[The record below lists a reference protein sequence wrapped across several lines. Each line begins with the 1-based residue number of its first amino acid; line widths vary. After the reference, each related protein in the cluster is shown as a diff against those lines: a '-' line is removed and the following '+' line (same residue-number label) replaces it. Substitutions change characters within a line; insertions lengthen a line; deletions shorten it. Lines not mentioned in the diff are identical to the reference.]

1 MTGVPETPPSAE
13 AIRSLRREYARADL
27 VEGVVATDPFAQFGR
42 WFAEALSADLREPN
56 AMTVATAAADGTPA
70 ARIVLLKAWDERGFT
85 FYTNYEG
92 QKGRELAENPRAALL
107 FFWAELERQVRVGG
121 DVVRLTAEESDRYFA
136 SRPFG
141 SRLGAIVSP
150 QSQVIPDRETLSARL
165 HDLEA
170 AYAGGE
176 PPRPAGWG
184 GYRVIPT
191 SFEFWQGRPN
201 RLHDRLRYR
210 QDGAGGW
217 VIERLAP

>member
-1 MTGVPETPPSAE
+1 MTGEPETPPSPE
-13 AIRSLRREYARADL
+13 AIRSLRREYALAEL
-27 VEGVVATDPFAQFGR
+27 VEAEVTADPFAQFGR
-42 WFAEALSADLREPN
+42 WFAEALNADLREPN

-121 DVVRLTAEESDRYFA
+121 DVIRLTAEESDRYFA

-150 QSQVIPDRETLSARL
+150 QSQVIPNRETLPARL

-170 AYAGGE
+170 EYAGGD

-217 VIERLAP
+217 TTERLAP

>member
-1 MTGVPETPPSAE
+1 MTGVPETPPSPE
-13 AIRSLRREYARADL
+13 AIRLLRREYALADL
-27 VEGVVATDPFAQFGR
+27 VETEVTADPFGQFGR
-42 WFAEALSADLREPN
+42 WFAEALNADLREPN

-121 DVVRLTAEESDRYFA
+121 DVIRLTAAESDRYFA

-150 QSQVIPDRETLSARL
+150 QSRVIPDRETLPARL

-170 AYAGGE
+170 EYMGGD

-184 GYRVIPT
+184 GYRVVPT

-210 QDGAGGW
+210 RDSKGGW
-217 VIERLAP
+217 TIERLAP

>member
-1 MTGVPETPPSAE
+1 MTGVPGTPPSPE
-13 AIRSLRREYARADL
+13 AIRNLRREYALADL
-27 VEGVVATDPFAQFGR
+27 VEAEVAADPFAQFGR

-70 ARIVLLKAWDERGFT
+70 ARIVLLKAWDERGFA

-92 QKGRELAENPRAALL
+92 QKGRELAENPRVALL

-121 DVVRLTAEESDRYFA
+121 EATRLTAEESDRYFA

-141 SRLGAIVSP
+141 SRLGSIVSP
-150 QSQVIPDRETLSARL
+150 QSRVIPDRETLPARL
-165 HDLEA
+165 RDLEA
-170 AYAGGE
+170 EYAGGD

-184 GYRVIPT
+184 GYRVIPH

-210 QDGAGGW
+210 RDGAGGW
-217 VIERLAP
+217 TIERLAP

>member
-1 MTGVPETPPSAE
+1 MTGVPETPPSPE
-13 AIRSLRREYARADL
+13 AIRVLRREYARAAL
-27 VEGVVATDPFAQFGR
+27 IEAEVAPDPFAQFGR

-56 AMTVATAAADGTPA
+56 AMTVATASADGTPA
-70 ARIVLLKAWDERGFT
+70 ARIVLLKAWNERGFT

-107 FFWAELERQVRVGG
+107 FFWVELERQVRVVG
-121 DVVRLTAEESDRYFA
+121 DVVRLMAEESDRYFA

-141 SRLGAIVSP
+141 SRLGAIASP
-150 QSQVIPDRETLSARL
+150 QSRVIPDRETLVARL
-165 HDLEA
+165 HELEA
-170 AYAGGE
+170 EYADAD
-176 PPRPAGWG
+176 PPRPVGWG

-217 VIERLAP
+217 SIERLAP

>member
-1 MTGVPETPPSAE
+1 MTGVPETPPSPE
-13 AIRSLRREYARADL
+13 AIRSLRREYALADL
-27 VEGVVATDPFAQFGR
+27 AEAEIAADPFAQFGR
-42 WFAEALSADLREPN
+42 WFAEALNADLREPN

-121 DVVRLTAEESDRYFA
+121 DVLRLTAEESDRYFA

-150 QSQVIPDRETLSARL
+150 QSRVIPDRAILSARL
-165 HDLEA
+165 RALETE
-170 AYAGGE
+170 YAGGD

-184 GYRVIPT
+184 GYRVVPT

-210 QDGAGGW
+210 RDGAGGW
-217 VIERLAP
+217 IIERLAP

>member
-1 MTGVPETPPSAE
+1 MTGMPETPSSPE
-13 AIRSLRREYARADL
+13 AIRHLRREYALADL
-27 VEGVVATDPFAQFGR
+27 VEAEVTADPFAQFGR
-42 WFAEALSADLREPN
+42 WFAEALNTDLREPN

-121 DVVRLTAEESDRYFA
+121 DVIRLTAEESDRYFA

-170 AYAGGE
+170 EYAGSD

-184 GYRVIPT
+184 GYRVVPT

-201 RLHDRLRYR
+201 RLHDRLRYL
-210 QDGAGGW
+210 QDGMGGW
-217 VIERLAP
+217 TIERLAP

>member
-1 MTGVPETPPSAE
+1 MTGVPETPPSPE
-13 AIRSLRREYARADL
+13 AIRSLRREYALADL
-27 VEGVVATDPFAQFGR
+27 VETEVAADPFAQFGR
-42 WFAEALSADLREPN
+42 WFAEALNADLREPN

-92 QKGRELAENPRAALL
+92 RKGHELAENPRAALL
-107 FFWAELERQVRVGG
+107 FFWAELERQVRIGG
-121 DVVRLTAEESDRYFA
+121 DVIRLTAEESDRYFA

-150 QSQVIPDRETLSARL
+150 QSQVIPDREILSARL
-165 HDLEA
+165 RDLEA
-170 AYAGGE
+170 AYAGGD
-176 PPRPAGWG
+176 PPRPTGWG
-184 GYRVIPT
+184 GYRVVPT

-217 VIERLAP
+217 TIERLAP

>member
-1 MTGVPETPPSAE
+1 MTGVPETPPSPE
-13 AIRSLRREYARADL
+13 AIRSLRREYALADL
-27 VEGVVATDPFAQFGR
+27 VETEVTADPFAQFGR
-42 WFAEALSADLREPN
+42 WFAEALNADLREPN
-56 AMTVATAAADGTPA
+56 AMTVATAAADGVPA

-121 DVVRLTAEESDRYFA
+121 DVIRLTAAESDRYFA

-141 SRLGAIVSP
+141 SRLGSIVSP
-150 QSQVIPDRETLSARL
+150 QSQVIPDRDLLPARL
-165 HDLEA
+165 HDLA
-170 AYAGGE
+170 AQYAGGD

-184 GYRVIPT
+184 GYRVVPT
-191 SFEFWQGRPN
+191 TFEFWQGRPN

-217 VIERLAP
+217 IIERLAP

>member
-1 MTGVPETPPSAE
+1 MTGEPETPPNPE
-13 AIRSLRREYARADL
+13 AIRRLRREYALADL
-27 VEGVVATDPFAQFGR
+27 VEAEVTADPFAQFGR
-42 WFAEALSADLREPN
+42 WFAEALNADLREPN
-56 AMTVATAAADGTPA
+56 VMTVATAAADGTPA

-92 QKGRELAENPRAALL
+92 QKGRELAENPRVALL

-121 DVVRLTAEESDRYFA
+121 EVIRLTAEESDRYFA

-150 QSQVIPDRETLSARL
+150 QSRVIPDRDLLSARL
-165 HDLEA
+165 RDLEA
-170 AYAGGE
+170 EYAGGD

-184 GYRVIPT
+184 GYRVVPT

-217 VIERLAP
+217 AIERLAP